1 MFSVGLSSGHFGGK
15 GMSVM
20 LVGTVSLFEV
30 CHPAWSSRMTAWAS
44 DSYFGQVQIHCLDVA
59 TGQHKARALALL
71 RTDCPEN
78 VGRGGTLIVRR

>member
-1 MFSVGLSSGHFGGK
+1 MGARSHGD
-15 GMSVM
+15 
-20 LVGTVSLFEV
+20 
-30 CHPAWSSRMTAWAS
+30 R
-44 DSYFGQVQIHCLDVA
+44 YFGQVQVHCLDVA